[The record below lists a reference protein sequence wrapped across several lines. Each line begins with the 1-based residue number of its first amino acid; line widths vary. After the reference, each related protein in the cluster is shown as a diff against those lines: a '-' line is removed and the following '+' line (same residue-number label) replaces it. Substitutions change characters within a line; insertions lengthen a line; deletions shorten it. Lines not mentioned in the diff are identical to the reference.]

1 MELSVKKNIQI
12 IIETHSEHII
22 KAAQLEIA
30 RSLNYNKPIITKDN
44 VSVLYV
50 SKDEDG
56 FSKVKQIQLDKTGAF
71 EEPWPDDF
79 FELSADLSIERL
91 RNSIKSR
98 N

>member
-1 MELSVKKNIQI
+1 
-12 IIETHSEHII
+12 
-22 KAAQLEIA
+22 LEIA

-44 VSVLYV
+44 VSVFYV